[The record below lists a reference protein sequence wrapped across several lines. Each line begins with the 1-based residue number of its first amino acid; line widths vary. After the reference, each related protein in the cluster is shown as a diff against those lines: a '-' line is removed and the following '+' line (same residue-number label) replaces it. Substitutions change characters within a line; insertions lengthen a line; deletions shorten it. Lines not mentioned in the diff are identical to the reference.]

1 MSILIG
7 CIVIPIVMIV
17 IGILYR
23 INLCKKSNNILDL
36 IIPITML
43 FSGISQNSTLPTDL
57 DKKMQ
62 IDSKK
67 RCGTI
72 WIISGVV
79 MLICVTVLLLLNISQ
94 INSISDSL
102 LEVECIMFTAI
113 FITIEYFWKKKLCKR

>member
-43 FSGISQNSTLPTDL
+43 FSGISQNNTLPTDL

-62 IDSKK
+62 IYSKK

-79 MLICVTVLLLLNISQ
+79 MLICVTTLLLLNISQ

-113 FITIEYFWKKKLCKR
+113 FITIEYFWKKKLCNR